1 MRLSDT
7 STRVPESER
16 VIRTVEDSTRNRSPP
31 PLIILPPNRQV
42 MAQSSAPEDSESSDL
57 EDQTLPDAP
66 PANLLEEAADSN
78 GAKGADGTED
88 ANKMSLDGMFDD
100 EDEDDE
106 FTTSSNISRGLD
118 TRLTEP
124 VKLTSKIDV
133 KLEDLFKDEEDE
145 DDEFFSGPRA
155 TEKVEE
161 SSPPPSSPP
170 FAPL

>member
-1 MRLSDT
+1 M
-7 STRVPESER
+7 PEAER
-16 VIRTVEDSTRNRSPP
+16 VFQDLTRNRSPP
-31 PLIILPPNRQV
+31 PLISLPASRQV
-42 MAQSSAPEDSESSDL
+42 MAQSSAPEDLPSSEL
-57 EDQTLPDAP
+57 EDHNLPDAP

-78 GAKGADGTED
+78 GANGAQEQTNDGAED

-124 VKLTSKIDV
+124 AKLAGKIDV

-155 TEKVEE
+155 TEKVEQ

-170 FAPL
+170 LAPL

>member
-1 MRLSDT
+1 
-7 STRVPESER
+7 
-16 VIRTVEDSTRNRSPP
+16 
-31 PLIILPPNRQV
+31 

-57 EDQTLPDAP
+57 EDHTLPDAP
-66 PANLLEEAADSN
+66 PANLLEEAADGH
-78 GAKGADGTED
+78 GATGAQEQTSEGAED
-88 ANKMSLDGMFDD
+88 ANKTSLDGMFDD

-106 FTTSSNISRGLD
+106 FTTSSNIARGLD

-124 VKLTSKIDV
+124 AKLASKIDV

-145 DDEFFSGPRA
+145 DDEFYSGPRA

-170 FAPL
+170 LASL

>member
-1 MRLSDT
+1 
-7 STRVPESER
+7 
-16 VIRTVEDSTRNRSPP
+16 
-31 PLIILPPNRQV
+31 
-42 MAQSSAPEDSESSDL
+42 MAQSSAPEDSPSSEP

-78 GAKGADGTED
+78 GAKGAQEQTNDGAED

-106 FTTSSNISRGLD
+106 FTTSSNISRGID

-124 VKLTSKIDV
+124 AKLASKIDV

-170 FAPL
+170 LAPL